1 MKNCLK
7 GVPFIVF
14 TVLLLAAAVAS
25 ASAESSSFD
34 ILSEYEKLVLD
45 NNQELA
51 ELREQLGDL
60 EDTQAEVFIL
70 SESGITINGGYVYNP
85 LGVGDAHNFS
95 GTALVSIPV
104 LPQISLNLQ
113 AVSTGDASL
122 SLTFMP
128 IAALG
133 ADLAL
138 EQQIAA
144 AKLSVS
150 HKEIELRWEG
160 RILLVQ
166 YGALKN
172 NLEISS
178 DAADLEREKYESA
191 ERQFTAGY
199 LSSSQLRSAADDFAG
214 ASVGLINAAEQKA
227 SAEKGLY
234 QLCGASDIS
243 DSIMSFEIAGTGM
256 LEIVD
261 SAYDMYRELFEIREI
276 TSQSLQYLQIQR
288 SFLEKQIESTWA
300 IEPGLSLSLS
310 GSLSSSMDTLA
321 GTAGANV
328 SLQLSAESFHF
339 DEIRELKSQIENLDR
354 ILSLS
359 KFLLTIDERNRIG
372 ALRSAQLSAEISLR
386 YLDTMT
392 EALAHGASE
401 LERANI
407 SEYEFQEI
415 RNNQR
420 FSESSYLSSLI
431 TVYTKLVDLRQLYT
445 HVD

>member
-214 ASVGLINAAEQKA
+214 SSVGLINAAEQKA
-227 SAEKGLY
+227 S
-234 QLCGASDIS
+234 
-243 DSIMSFEIAGTGM
+243 
-256 LEIVD
+256 
-261 SAYDMYRELFEIREI
+261 
-276 TSQSLQYLQIQR
+276 
-288 SFLEKQIESTWA
+288 
-300 IEPGLSLSLS
+300 
-310 GSLSSSMDTLA
+310 
-321 GTAGANV
+321 
-328 SLQLSAESFHF
+328 
-339 DEIRELKSQIENLDR
+339 
-354 ILSLS
+354 
-359 KFLLTIDERNRIG
+359 
-372 ALRSAQLSAEISLR
+372 
-386 YLDTMT
+386 
-392 EALAHGASE
+392 
-401 LERANI
+401 
-407 SEYEFQEI
+407 
-415 RNNQR
+415 
-420 FSESSYLSSLI
+420 
-431 TVYTKLVDLRQLYT
+431 
-445 HVD
+445 